1 MDTNSPDLEAFRA
14 TAPGIATRVDDTS
27 AVLISHGQVVVG
39 LSIAQAREL
48 SMALARAADEAELK
62 LPQ

>member
-1 MDTNSPDLEAFRA
+1 MDRTNTPARYIVEVADQVDTAEMFNALDLR
-14 TAPGIATRVDDTS
+14 IDYHHHS
-27 AVLISHGQVVVG
+27 
-39 LSIAQAREL
+39 LSIAEAREL

>member
-1 MDTNSPDLEAFRA
+1 MSRYTIEVADRIE
-14 TAPGIATRVDDTS
+14 VDDMFNAIDLCIDYEHHS
-27 AVLISHGQVVVG
+27 

-62 LPQ
+62 LP

>member
-1 MDTNSPDLEAFRA
+1 MSRYTIEVADRIE
-14 TAPGIATRVDDTS
+14 VDDMFNAIDLCLDYEHHS
-27 AVLISHGQVVVG
+27 

>member
-1 MDTNSPDLEAFRA
+1 MSRFAIEVADRIE
-14 TAPGIATRVDDTS
+14 VDDMFNAIDLCVDYEHHS
-27 AVLISHGQVVVG
+27 